1 MNHQNKNT
9 KAGDK
14 GFTIVELLIVIVVIG
29 ILAAITI
36 VAYNGIQNRARTSSA
51 QATATTVV
59 KKAEA
64 YNALEGSYPT
74 VAQLEAATPQESSL
88 EGTGITLSTTLN
100 ADNGTNT
107 VRYQRCDSGQGFNVL
122 HYDYTV
128 SSQPAAQFVT
138 GQQTGCSPTP

>member
-1 MNHQNKNT
+1 MNLQNINT
-9 KAGDK
+9 KASDK

-64 YNALEGSYPT
+64 YNALLGSYPT

-88 EGTGITLSTTLN
+88 QGTGIELDTELD
-100 ADNGTNT
+100 ADNGTDT
-107 VRYQRCDSGQGFNVL
+107 VNYTQCGSGTGFTVL

-128 SSQPAAQFVT
+128 SSQPTTPQFT
-138 GQQTGCSPTP
+138 AGDC